1 MLGEEGNCLAW
12 LLTKLGMKGY
22 PQLSTVAFEV
32 ESCLPADSLKAQEFP
47 NEALHFVMAARYG
60 RHPERASEL
69 GSELLES
76 ELA

>member
-32 ESCLPADSLKAQEFP
+32 ESCLPADSVKAEELVDEVFH
-47 NEALHFVMAARYG
+47 LIMAAWD
-60 RHPERASEL
+60 
-69 GSELLES
+69 
-76 ELA
+76 